1 MSPGQFGSQD
11 AKKNK
16 YSNLEISNVYC
27 DISLSLQ
34 VKCPD
39 SAELVLKQL
48 TFAKQDIE
56 DDSCVTRP
64 QEGQSL
70 VHDVK
75 PT

>member
-1 MSPGQFGSQD
+1 M
-11 AKKNK
+11 
-16 YSNLEISNVYC
+16 YC

-56 DDSCVTRP
+56 DHVSVTVIL
-64 QEGQSL
+64 EGTTTGS
-70 VHDVK
+70 
-75 PT
+75 